1 MAKVRLLVAV
11 VAVALGALTATGAAL
26 ANEGEPQ
33 RGARD
38 HRAACERLES
48 KIRHLRAAIGRLEA
62 MSDMLE
68 RKIESGQLTPEQEAR
83 AKHALRKIE
92 ALQEELG
99 ERLERLLEIYGE
111 RCRR

>member
-48 KIRHLRAAIGRLEA
+48 KI
-62 MSDMLE
+62 
-68 RKIESGQLTPEQEAR
+68 
-83 AKHALRKIE
+83 
-92 ALQEELG
+92 
-99 ERLERLLEIYGE
+99 
-111 RCRR
+111 